1 VRVSPFAALAVLVG
15 FVVLLSVFLQSM
27 MSKDRF
33 AGLATQ
39 VAPGGLGLFTRAAAL
54 EGLDE
59 ASVRLLAV
67 LPFRVQLS
75 ALLMS
80 ALFRHASS

>member
-1 VRVSPFAALAVLVG
+1 
-15 FVVLLSVFLQSM
+15 M
-27 MSKDRF
+27 MSEDRL
-33 AGLATQ
+33 AGLAAQ
-39 VAPGGLGLFTRAAAL
+39 VAPGGLRLFTRAAAL
-54 EGLDE
+54 EGFDK
-59 ASVRLLAV
+59 ASVRLHAV